1 MTGSA
6 RQVSKSRAVALTGLL
21 LVSCIAGPASAQSVS
36 EDSVKAAFVYRFT
49 DYVDWPAP
57 VQQKQQFTIAV
68 LDDPQ
73 LAQELERICAGRQVK
88 GHPIQVNLIHRQKE
102 ASDAQIVFLGA
113 GDTDAHRRVIA
124 NLSGHP
130 VLIVTDEDHGLD
142 EGSTVNFMLVDHR
155 LRFEI
160 SLNAAGRS
168 GLKISSELLSVA
180 ARVEGHS

>member
-1 MTGSA
+1 M
-6 RQVSKSRAVALTGLL
+6 TGLL
-21 LVSCIAGPASAQSVS
+21 VMSCIGGPASAQSVS
-36 EDSVKAAFVYRFT
+36 EDSAKAAFVYRFT
-49 DYVDWPAP
+49 DYVEWPATAL
-57 VQQKQQFTIAV
+57 QRAEFLIAV

-73 LAQELERICAGRQVK
+73 LARELERICTGHQIK
-88 GHPIQVNLIHRQKE
+88 GHPIRVKLIHRQKE
-102 ASDAQIVFLGA
+102 ASDAQIVSLGP
-113 GDTDAHRRVIA
+113 GDTDAHRRFIA
-124 NLSGHP
+124 GLAGHP

-160 SLNAAGRS
+160 SLTAATRS

>member
-1 MTGSA
+1 MAGILLMSG
-6 RQVSKSRAVALTGLL
+6 VAGL
-21 LVSCIAGPASAQSVS
+21 VCAQSVS

-57 VQQKQQFTIAV
+57 ALQRAVFTIAV

-73 LAQELERICAGRQVK
+73 LTRELERICAGHQVK
-88 GHPIQVNLIHRQKE
+88 GHPIRVKPIHRQKE

-113 GDTDAHRRVIA
+113 GDADAHRRFIA
-124 NLSGHP
+124 ALGAHP
-130 VLIVTDEDHGLD
+130 ILIVTDEDHGLD
-142 EGSTVNFMLVDHR
+142 AGSTINFMLVDHR

-160 SLNAAGRS
+160 SLTAAGRS

>member
-1 MTGSA
+1 MA
-6 RQVSKSRAVALTGLL
+6 GLL
-21 LVSCIAGPASAQSVS
+21 LMSCIAAPAGAQSVS
-36 EDSVKAAFVYRFT
+36 ADSVKAAFVYRFT

-57 VQQKQQFTIAV
+57 VLQKPQFIIAV

-73 LAQELERICAGRQVK
+73 LAQELERICAGHQVK
-88 GHPIQVNLIHRQKE
+88 GHPIRVQLIHRQSE
-102 ASDAQIVFLGA
+102 ASQAQIVFLGA
-113 GDTDAHRRVIA
+113 GDADAHRHFIA
-124 NLSGHP
+124 GLSGHP
-130 VLIVTDEDHGLD
+130 VLVVTDEDNGLD